1 MWRGVWWREQYKS
14 CSGQLPALC
23 CRLTINCK
31 KTKIVSQLA
40 LAETNRIE
48 PSIQLGET
56 TLENVDH
63 FQYLRSY
70 LSSNVDITDEIQH
83 CLKCAGT
90 ASGRLRTKVFLD
102 YDIRTNT
109 KILVYKA
116 VVISTLLYT
125 PETWTTYR
133 QHLKTLE
140 NFHQRC
146 LRSIL
151 KISWENR
158 KTNVSVL
165 NEAKTTSIEA
175 YIIKNQLRWIGH
187 VVRMEDTR
195 LPKQI
200 LYSQLKEGK
209 RKRGG

>member
-1 MWRGVWWREQYKS
+1 M
-14 CSGQLPALC
+14 
-23 CRLTINCK
+23 
-31 KTKIVSQLA
+31 
-40 LAETNRIE
+40 
-48 PSIQLGET
+48 
-56 TLENVDH
+56 DH
-63 FQYLRSY
+63 FQYLGSY

-83 CLKCAGT
+83 RLKCAGT
-90 ASGRLRTKVFLD
+90 AFGRLRTKVFLD
-102 YDIRTNT
+102 HDIRTNT

-116 VVISTLLYT
+116 VVIPTLLYAS
-125 PETWTTYR
+125 ETWTAYR

-175 YIIKNQLRWIGH
+175 YIIKNQLRWTGH
-187 VVRMEDTR
+187 VARMEDTR

-200 LYSQLKEGK
+200 FYSQLKEGK
-209 RKRGG
+209 RKRGGQKKRYKDAPEGQHEEMQHRLQQLGIQCLGQETMENHHQRRSNNL

>member
-1 MWRGVWWREQYKS
+1 MI
-14 CSGQLPALC
+14 P
-23 CRLTINCK
+23 
-31 KTKIVSQLA
+31 
-40 LAETNRIE
+40 
-48 PSIQLGET
+48 
-56 TLENVDH
+56 
-63 FQYLRSY
+63 
-70 LSSNVDITDEIQH
+70 
-83 CLKCAGT
+83 
-90 ASGRLRTKVFLD
+90 
-102 YDIRTNT
+102 
-109 KILVYKA
+109 
-116 VVISTLLYT
+116 TLLYAS
-125 PETWTTYR
+125 ETWTTYR

-146 LRSIL
+146 LRNIL

-158 KTNVSVL
+158 KTNISVL

-209 RKRGG
+209 RKRGGQKKRYKDVLKANMKKCNIDFNNWESTALAKKLWRTII